1 VLKKEKID
9 DIGIQ
14 LLIQEDA
21 DRNFI
26 KDYRIG
32 TAPRFILIDPEGKI
46 VEANAPSPSNP
57 ELIKLFRNLEIHY

>member
-1 VLKKEKID
+1 VLKKEKIS

-14 LLIQEDA
+14 LLIQEEA

-26 KDYRIG
+26 KDYRID
-32 TAPRFILIDPEGKI
+32 TTPRFILIDTEGEI

-57 ELIKLFRNLEIHY
+57 ELIKLFKEQGL